1 MYINYNETN
10 QEIELKARKS
20 QEATEPHKEDSFLPY
35 WYLIS
40 RVLNFAILAR
50 QYFAG
55 FYFRDFNRQIW
66 KKGIKFRDRNVLNF
80 ILFFQRSEL
89 FKVSR

>member
-1 MYINYNETN
+1 MQAAFSFAVLCIIMFFYIRAGG
-10 QEIELKARKS
+10 LARLNGLLRGA
-20 QEATEPHKEDSFLPY
+20 ENRAGPVVIRLRAY

-55 FYFRDFNRQIW
+55 FYFRDFNRQI
-66 KKGIKFRDRNVLNF
+66 
-80 ILFFQRSEL
+80 
-89 FKVSR
+89 

>member
-1 MYINYNETN
+1 MVLEKRNAKRHRK
-10 QEIELKARKS
+10 ELEKS
-20 QEATEPHKEDSFLPY
+20 IPH

-55 FYFRDFNRQIW
+55 FYFRDFNRQI
-66 KKGIKFRDRNVLNF
+66 
-80 ILFFQRSEL
+80 
-89 FKVSR
+89 